1 MKDRVIL
8 HSDLNNFYASVER
21 ILYPE
26 LAGKPIA
33 VCGDKEMRHGVVLAK
48 SEEAKKFG
56 VRTGEAIWEAKRKC
70 PRLIIRPVRFGL
82 YGEYSRAVR
91 RIYAQYTDRIEP
103 FGIDECW
110 LDVTHSSIFGSGE
123 EIAEK
128 IRRQVKDTYGLT
140 VSVGVSFNKIFAK
153 LASV

>member
-70 PRLIIRPVRFGL
+70 PHLIIRPVRFGL

-103 FGIDECW
+103 FGIDEC
-110 LDVTHSSIFGSGE
+110 
-123 EIAEK
+123 
-128 IRRQVKDTYGLT
+128 
-140 VSVGVSFNKIFAK
+140 
-153 LASV
+153 